1 MGVVKE
7 ETAMGEFSIKNSR
20 TRDRVHAVSGSV

>member
-7 ETAMGEFSIKNSR
+7 ETAMGELASR
-20 TRDRVHAVSGSV
+20 IRERATGHAVSGSV